1 MQPKTCFSIFYISA
15 YISILALVFPFAEG
29 PTLFLIMSGLQM
41 LCCSAWKMTEGQAKI
56 INFNDISTPSL
67 SCVIPVYAAA
77 INLCLS
83 KRVCARALNVDRA
96 EEANLLRFDKVWP
109 HLAIQGGWV
118 PLVNCASIF
127 SDPNCS
133 ISFQDPLHAVS
144 VHPGLSYNRMLS
156 VSYNFISIGFQYAQW
171 WVYTHAGRIIHSE
184 VTLQTV
190 WDSSLAM
197 APLVSLG

>member
-1 MQPKTCFSIFYISA
+1 MVSHLCFYNPANVYLFCEQVHILCQPEFLLCHIAWNNMEPKACFSIFYISA
-15 YISILALVFPFAEG
+15 DISILVLVFPFPEG

-41 LCCSAWKMTEGQAKI
+41 HCCSAWKMTEGQAKI

-83 KRVCARALNVDRA
+83 KRVCARDLNVDRA
-96 EEANLLRFDKVWP
+96 EEANLLQFDKVWP

-133 ISFQDPLHAVS
+133 ISFQDPLISMLSICTVVS
-144 VHPGLSYNRMLS
+144 VHSR
-156 VSYNFISIGFQYAQW
+156 W
-171 WVYTHAGRIIHSE
+171 
-184 VTLQTV
+184 
-190 WDSSLAM
+190 
-197 APLVSLG
+197 